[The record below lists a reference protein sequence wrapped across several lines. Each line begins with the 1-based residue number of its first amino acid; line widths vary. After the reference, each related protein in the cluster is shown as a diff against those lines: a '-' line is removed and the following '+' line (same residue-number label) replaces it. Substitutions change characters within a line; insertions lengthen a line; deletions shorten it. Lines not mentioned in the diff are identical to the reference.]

1 MTSTL
6 RRRTVLRAGAL
17 ALAIPCAHSAN
28 AEIALST
35 AINRAGRLRA
45 LSQRCAKAY
54 SQEFLGV
61 LPEHAREIAQ
71 IGQRLIATNVEE
83 LAKSKPPAEVV
94 RLVQRAADA
103 AAGLRVLMEGT
114 RTKEGTLTVSREADV
129 LLDAAEQTTAGYE
142 TLGKNGSAKLIN
154 VSGRQRML
162 SQRMTKNYFLVA
174 AGHQAK
180 TYRDQIEADRSA
192 FAQALALLNGS
203 ALSTPGIRN
212 ELALAQS
219 QWVFFDAALAKPAD
233 ADTMRNVAT
242 TSERLLETM
251 NNLTELYDAA
261 LKDLLG
267 RA

>member
-1 MTSTL
+1 MQTGL

-17 ALAIPCAHSAN
+17 ALAIPCVHPAN
-28 AEIALST
+28 AEISLSA

-45 LSQRCAKAY
+45 LSQRSAKAY

-71 IGQRLIATNVEE
+71 VAQRLISANLEE

-94 RLVQRAADA
+94 RLLQRATDA
-103 AAGLRVLMEGT
+103 AASLRVLMDGA
-114 RTKEGTLTVSREADV
+114 RNKEGVLTVSRQADL
-129 LLDAAEQTTAGYE
+129 LLDAAEQATAGYE
-142 TLGKNGSAKLIN
+142 AQGKSGSAKLIN

-162 SQRMTKNYFLVA
+162 SQRMTKNYFLIA

-180 TYRDQIEADRSA
+180 THRDHIEADRKA
-192 FAQALALLNGS
+192 FAQALVLLNES
-203 ALSTPGIRN
+203 ALSTSGIRN

-219 QWVFFDAALAKPAD
+219 QWIFFEAALAKPAEPESL
-233 ADTMRNVAT
+233 RNVAT

-267 RA
+267 KV

>member
-1 MTSTL
+1 MKSGL

-17 ALAIPCAHSAN
+17 ALAIPYAHSAN
-28 AEIALST
+28 AQLAIST

-45 LSQRCAKAY
+45 LSQRSAKAY

-71 IGQRLIATNVEE
+71 VAQRLISANLEE
-83 LAKSKPPAEVV
+83 LAKSTPPAEVV
-94 RLVQRAADA
+94 RLVQRAAGA
-103 AAGLRVLMEGT
+103 AADLRVLMDGG
-114 RTKEGTLTVSREADV
+114 RTKEGTLTVARQADV
-129 LLDAAEQTTAGYE
+129 LLDAAEQATAAYE
-142 TLGKNGSAKLIN
+142 ALGKAGSAKLIN

-162 SQRMTKNYFLVA
+162 SQRMTKNYFLIA

-180 TYRDQIEADRSA
+180 THRDHIEADRKA

-203 ALSTPGIRN
+203 ALSTTGIRN

-219 QWVFFDAALAKPAD
+219 QWIFFEAALAKPAD
-233 ADTMRNVAT
+233 PESLRNVAT

-267 RA
+267 RT